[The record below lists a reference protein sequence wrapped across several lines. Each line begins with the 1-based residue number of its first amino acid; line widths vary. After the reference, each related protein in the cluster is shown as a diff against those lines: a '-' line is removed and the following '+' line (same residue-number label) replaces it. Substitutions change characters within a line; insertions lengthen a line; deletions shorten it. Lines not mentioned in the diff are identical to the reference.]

1 MHEMDLASGVSSL
14 MKEEMFPAAE
24 RGLDNCWSSD
34 SSTLKAIIVEPI
46 GPNAQKVRCVQHA
59 DCPENHLWAF
69 IYALVA
75 KHWRIAVSVVYF
87 SCLSKARFAFCSWVC
102 NSGTENP
109 RIPMFRSISV
119 SYVHVNTN
127 C

>member
-46 GPNAQKVRCVQHA
+46 GPNAQSALCATCRLSRKSFVGIYLCSGRLTLAHSSVRR
-59 DCPENHLWAF
+59 LFFLF
-69 IYALVA
+69 IKGAIRVLFLGV
-75 KHWRIAVSVVYF
+75 
-87 SCLSKARFAFCSWVC
+87 
-102 NSGTENP
+102 
-109 RIPMFRSISV
+109 
-119 SYVHVNTN
+119 
-127 C
+127 